1 MMLDLEMRGMNV
13 TIPHKESIISLLDR
27 LDLNAIKVGAVNT
40 ITNDKGTL
48 IGSNTDLYGVAKAFE
63 LAQFEVK
70 DKEVLV
76 IGAGGASRA
85 VCAYLSEAGAKVRIT
100 NRTNTKA
107 ASLADKFDNVTAVDF
122 DSLAKGQYAALVN
135 CTPVGMKGF
144 PNDLPLPIETIQK
157 GMLVMDTI
165 YNPAV
170 TKLLEVAQ
178 EKGATPVSGKEML
191 IHQAL
196 KAFELWTGK
205 VPPYEVMEQAFR
217 EALP

>member
-1 MMLDLEMRGMNV
+1 
-13 TIPHKESIISLLDR
+13 
-27 LDLNAIKVGAVNT
+27 
-40 ITNDKGTL
+40 
-48 IGSNTDLYGVAKAFE
+48 
-63 LAQFEVK
+63 
-70 DKEVLV
+70 
-76 IGAGGASRA
+76 
-85 VCAYLSEAGAKVRIT
+85 
-100 NRTNTKA
+100 
-107 ASLADKFDNVTAVDF
+107 
-122 DSLAKGQYAALVN
+122 
-135 CTPVGMKGF
+135 MKGF
-144 PNDLPLPIETIQK
+144 PNDLPLPSEAIQK

-205 VPPYEVMEQAFR
+205 APPYEVMEQAFR